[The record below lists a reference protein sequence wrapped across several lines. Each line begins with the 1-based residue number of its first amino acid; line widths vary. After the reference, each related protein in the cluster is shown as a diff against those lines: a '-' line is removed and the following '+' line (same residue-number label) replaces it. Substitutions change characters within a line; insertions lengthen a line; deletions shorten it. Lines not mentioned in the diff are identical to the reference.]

1 MQKFILDG
9 VWTLVA
15 VKPEAN
21 NYEIKDG
28 SSYEMNIPGS
38 VQDALIEQ
46 AIVPDPYYADNELET
61 MFIGKSDW
69 NISRSFYFPK
79 KNKNCHY
86 ILKLEKVDTV
96 ASLYLNGH
104 RIAEFD
110 NEHRIFYID
119 ITEYLNEGD
128 NFIEFRFIASEKLA
142 IKRNKELKYPVPCSH
157 YMYDSPNRNLVRKAQ
172 CNAAWDWG
180 LCLQTIGIY
189 ESLTIFECQHYMLK
203 SFSAIPKKNNDK
215 WHLAIEA
222 KVLAF
227 SDCASKFVIEVSN
240 LGSSIGTNII
250 AKKEIEA
257 RFTAEENTL
266 VCDIEIPERDIELW
280 WPNGYGKQVLY
291 DVSIKDVL
299 EDFKL
304 QRKIGFR
311 TIEVKNATTM
321 GGKELTVCVNGQ
333 NIFCKG
339 ANWIPLDARPGLM
352 NEFRFNKIVEDAKNA
367 NMNMLRI
374 WGGGWYEKEAFYD
387 ACDKYG
393 ILIWHDLMFSC
404 STYPAEDWFLNSV
417 EQELKDQINRLK
429 SRTCIA
435 LWCGNNEC
443 LGALTWYEESIK
455 NRDLYLRD
463 YEKLYTNWID
473 RIILE
478 EDPDRVYWPSS
489 PCAGPGDY
497 SDNWHSDG
505 NGDMH
510 YWTVWHEREDFE
522 YYHNV
527 KPRFCSEFGYQSFPS
542 LSVAKSFAPDN
553 QLNITSPIMEH
564 HQRNEEGNSI
574 IIEMFSRYFRFPS
587 NFANQLYLSQVQQSL
602 AIQTAVTYWR
612 SLMPYCMGTL
622 YWQLNDVWPVSS
634 WSSIEYGGKWKALHY
649 VAKRFY
655 EPVRPLL
662 YTKDD
667 KVFVKVANDSPKPAK
682 IDFIIKI
689 IDFSGKEI
697 SHFDVSNVEVNSM
710 CVELVWE
717 CELSKINI
725 MNTFLLVESSYGN
738 FDGTSISDELTKQE
752 VLLLARP
759 KKIELSNPKIT
770 IEKVQKREN
779 SFDVLISSK
788 APAFFVVLDAGDI
801 EGKFSDNCFY
811 LCGEKTINFDCC
823 DPTVKIDEFTKKLVV
838 YDLYSSYQ

>member
-15 VKPEAN
+15 VMPEAN

-69 NISRSFYFPK
+69 NISRSFYLPK

-119 ITEYLNEGD
+119 LTEYLNEGD

-189 ESLTIFECQHYMLK
+189 ESLTIFECQHYLLK
-203 SFSAIPKKNNDK
+203 SFSAIPKKDNDK

-227 SDCASKFVIEVSN
+227 SDCVGKFVIEVSN
-240 LGSSIGTNII
+240 LGSSI
-250 AKKEIEA
+250 EA
-257 RFTAEENTL
+257 SFTAGENTL

-299 EDFKL
+299 EDFRL

-311 TIEVKNATTM
+311 TIEVKNATIM

-352 NEFRFNKIVEDAKNA
+352 NESRFNKIVEDAKNA

-404 STYPAEDWFLNSV
+404 STYPAEDWFLKSV

-510 YWTVWHEREDFE
+510 YWTVWHERKDFE

-542 LSVAKSFAPDN
+542 LSVVKSFAPDN

-587 NFANQLYLSQVQQSL
+587 NFANQLYLSQVQQAL

-667 KVFVKVANDSPKPAK
+667 KIFVKVANDSPKPAK
-682 IDFIIKI
+682 IDFIIKL

-738 FDGTSISDELTKQE
+738 FDGTSISDELTRQE

-788 APAFFVVLDAGDI
+788 APAFFVVLDVGDI
-801 EGKFSDNCFY
+801 EGKFNDNCFY